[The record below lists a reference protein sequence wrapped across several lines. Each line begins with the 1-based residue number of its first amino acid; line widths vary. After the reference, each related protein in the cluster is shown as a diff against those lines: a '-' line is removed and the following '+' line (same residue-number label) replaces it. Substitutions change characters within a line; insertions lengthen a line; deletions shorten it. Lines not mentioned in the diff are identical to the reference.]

1 MTSDQLPVEAGVPD
15 PLESLGLRRILRSA
29 SGLSGASLI
38 GSVLAVGAGFLAA
51 HWLGPARYGDGQF
64 VLLIYLYATLMR
76 SGVFEGSIR
85 SVIDHL
91 AHEQPDEARHAQNVG
106 VSFELV
112 VSALPGI
119 ALVVVGFFVSSGA
132 VQLGLFLAP
141 VAVVAA
147 SGSSFLSTL
156 WSSRSRFDVV
166 GKVAVAQA
174 VLGPILLVVLV
185 ATIGTAGIFIA
196 PALSSIAAG
205 ALYFAFR
212 PPLGLRPSFDTQAAG
227 PYLRV
232 GFPLGLLA
240 EVYWAYR
247 LVGSSSV
254 AIASSS
260 FVLGLYTFAA
270 APIAVAT
277 SALGG
282 IQAVLLPTV
291 WRELGR
297 GASGTVWIRHA
308 ERITIAMALVA
319 AAATG
324 LGQAGFAP
332 MVMAFLPSFAPSIRL
347 FDILALTILL
357 LPIATVP
364 SLVLDSK
371 RFNRQKRHLSI
382 WVGALLV
389 NIVANVIVFR
399 AGWGAEGIAINDVWV
414 QFIVVVVIF
423 ETAAP
428 HIWGTG
434 RQRFRLY
441 SKMAL
446 VLMLA
451 AALTVVLDK
460 SAVGLHPGHLDILA
474 TVIRCGG
481 TALAWGV
488 VAALLLGARRSA
500 SRTGASR
507 N

>member
-1 MTSDQLPVEAGVPD
+1 MTGDQLPVEAGVPD

-51 HWLGPARYGDGQF
+51 HWLGPARYGDGQL

-76 SGVFEGSIR
+76 SGVFEGSVR
-85 SVIDHL
+85 AVIDHL
-91 AHEQPDEARHAQNVG
+91 ARGEADEARRAQNVG

-112 VSALPGI
+112 VSALPGV
-119 ALVVVGFFVSSGA
+119 ALTIVGFFVAPGA

-141 VAVVAA
+141 VAVIAS

-156 WSSRSRFDVV
+156 WSARSRFDVV

-174 VLGPILLVVLV
+174 ILGPILLVALV
-185 ATIGTAGIFIA
+185 ASVGTAGVFLA
-196 PALSSIAAG
+196 PAIASLLTA

-212 PPLGLRPSFDTQAAG
+212 PPLQLQPSFDTRAAR
-227 PYLRV
+227 PFLRV

-247 LVGSSSV
+247 LVGSSSI

-277 SALGG
+277 SAIGG
-282 IQAVLLPTV
+282 IQAVLLPTI

-297 GASGTVWIRHA
+297 GAKGPVWAHHA
-308 ERITIAMALVA
+308 ERITIAMALI
-319 AAATG
+319 AATVAG

-332 MVMAFLPSFAPSIRL
+332 LVMAFTPSFAPSIRL

-371 RFNRQKRHLSI
+371 RVNRQKRHLTI
-382 WVGALLV
+382 WAVALLV
-389 NIVANVIVFR
+389 NIVANVVVLR
-399 AGWGAEGIAINDVWV
+399 VGWGAQAIAVNDVWV
-414 QFIVVVVIF
+414 QFLVVVVIF

-428 HIWGTG
+428 HVWEGAGG
-434 RQRFRLY
+434 RRGALY
-441 SKMAL
+441 LKMTL
-446 VLMLA
+446 VLTVA
-451 AALTVVLDK
+451 AAVTVVLDLE
-460 SAVGLHPGHLDILA
+460 AAGLHPGHLDIAAIVL
-474 TVIRCGG
+474 RGG
-481 TALAWGV
+481 GAAVAWAA
-488 VAALLLGARRSA
+488 VAVLLLRPRGNLSA
-500 SRTGASR
+500 ATT
-507 N
+507 

>member
-15 PLESLGLRRILRSA
+15 PIESLGLRRILRSA

-38 GSVLAVGAGFLAA
+38 GSVLAVAAGFLAA
-51 HWLGPARYGDGQF
+51 HWLGPTRYGDGQF

-91 AHEQPDEARHAQNVG
+91 AHDQRDEARHAQNVG

-119 ALVVVGFFVSSGA
+119 ALVIVGLFVSSGA
-132 VQLGLFLAP
+132 IRLGLFLAP
-141 VAVVAA
+141 VAVVAS

-166 GKVAVAQA
+166 GKMAVVQA
-174 VLGPILLVVLV
+174 ILGPILLVSLV

-196 PALSSIAAG
+196 PAVNSIVSS
-205 ALYFAFR
+205 ALYFVFR
-212 PPLGLRPSFDTQAAG
+212 PPLGLRPAFDTKAAR

-277 SALGG
+277 GAIGG
-282 IQAVLLPTV
+282 IQAVLLPTI

-297 GASGTVWIRHA
+297 GASGPVWTRHA
-308 ERITIAMALVA
+308 ERITIAMALIA
-319 AAATG
+319 AAVTG

-332 MVMAFLPSFAPSIRL
+332 VVTAFLPSFAPSIRL

-382 WVGALLV
+382 WAVALLV
-389 NIVANVIVFR
+389 NVVANVVVLR
-399 AGWGAEGIAINDVWV
+399 AGWGAQAIAINDVWV
-414 QFIVVVVIF
+414 QFVVVVVIF
-423 ETAAP
+423 EAAAP
-428 HIWGTG
+428 YIWETG
-434 RQRFRLY
+434 RQRLGLY
-441 SKMAL
+441 MKMAFVL
-446 VLMLA
+446 VVA
-451 AALTVVLDK
+451 AALTIVLDT
-460 SAVGLHPGHLDILA
+460 AGTGLHAGHFDI
-474 TVIRCGG
+474 
-481 TALAWGV
+481 
-488 VAALLLGARRSA
+488 AALLIRCAGTGLVWAVIALLLLRNTVTTTRR
-500 SRTGASR
+500 
-507 N
+507 

>member
-1 MTSDQLPVEAGVPD
+1 LVTSDQLPVEAGVPD

-29 SGLSGASLI
+29 SGLSAASLI

-76 SGVFEGSIR
+76 SGVFEGSVR
-85 SVIDHL
+85 AVIDHL
-91 AHEQPDEARHAQNVG
+91 AHDRPDEARRAQNVG

-112 VSALPGI
+112 VSAVPGI
-119 ALVVVGFFVSSGA
+119 ALTIVGFFVSPGA

-141 VAVVAA
+141 IAVVAS

-174 VLGPILLVVLV
+174 ILGPILLVALV

-196 PALSSIAAG
+196 PALNSIVSA
-205 ALYFAFR
+205 ALYFVFR
-212 PPLGLRPSFDTQAAG
+212 PPLELRPSFDTRAAR

-247 LVGSSSV
+247 LVGSSSI

-277 SALGG
+277 SAIAG
-282 IQAVLLPTV
+282 IQAVLLPTI

-297 GASGTVWIRHA
+297 GAAGPAWIRHA
-308 ERITIAMALVA
+308 ERITIAMALIA
-319 AAATG
+319 AAVAG

-357 LPIATVP
+357 LPVATVP
-364 SLVLDSK
+364 SLVLDSM

-382 WVGALLV
+382 WAVALLV
-389 NIVANVIVFR
+389 NIVANVIVLR
-399 AGWGAEGIAINDVWV
+399 NGWGAQAIAVNDVWV
-414 QFIVVVVIF
+414 QFLVVVVIF

-428 HIWGTG
+428 HIWEAG
-434 RQRFRLY
+434 RQRAALY
-441 SKMAL
+441 LKLAL
-446 VLMLA
+446 VVVVATAVTL
-451 AALTVVLDK
+451 VLDQG
-460 SAVGLHPGHLDILA
+460 AVGLHPGHLDITA
-474 TVIRCGG
+474 TVLRCGG
-481 TALAWGV
+481 TAFVWGV
-488 VAALLLGARRSA
+488 LAVLLLRPRRSTLA
-500 SRTGASR
+500 TRD
-507 N
+507 

>member
-1 MTSDQLPVEAGVPD
+1 LVTSDQLPVEAGVPD
-15 PLESLGLRRILRSA
+15 PIESLGLRRILRSA

-64 VLLIYLYATLMR
+64 VLLIYLYATLVR

-91 AHEQPDEARHAQNVG
+91 AHGEPDEARHAQNVG
-106 VSFELV
+106 VSFEMV
-112 VSALPGI
+112 VSAVPGI

-141 VAVVAA
+141 VAVIAS

-196 PALSSIAAG
+196 PTINSIVSA
-205 ALYFAFR
+205 ALYFIFR
-212 PPLGLRPSFDTQAAG
+212 PPLQFRPSFDTKAAH
-227 PYLRV
+227 PYIRV

-277 SALGG
+277 SAIGG
-282 IQAVLLPTV
+282 IQAVLLPTI

-297 GASGTVWIRHA
+297 GAAGPVWTRHA
-308 ERITIAMALVA
+308 ERITIAMALIA
-319 AAATG
+319 AAVTG

-332 MVMAFLPSFAPSIRL
+332 VVMAFLPSFAPSIRL

-382 WVGALLV
+382 WAVALLV
-389 NIVANVIVFR
+389 NVVANVVVLR
-399 AGWGAEGIAINDVWV
+399 AGWGAQAVAINDVWV
-414 QFIVVVVIF
+414 QFLVVVVIF

-428 HIWGTG
+428 YIWERG
-434 RQRFRLY
+434 RQRWSLY
-441 SKMAL
+441 VKMSL
-446 VLMLA
+446 VLVVA
-451 AALTVVLDK
+451 AALTIVLDRGV
-460 SAVGLHPGHLDILA
+460 SGLHAGHFDIVA
-474 TVIRCGG
+474 TLVRCAVTGLVWAVI
-481 TALAWGV
+481 
-488 VAALLLGARRSA
+488 ALLLLRPNATVTTA
-500 SRTGASR
+500 TG
-507 N
+507 

>member
-1 MTSDQLPVEAGVPD
+1 LVTSNQLPVEAGVPD

-64 VLLIYLYATLMR
+64 VLLIYLYATLFR

-85 SVIDHL
+85 SFIDHL
-91 AHEQPDEARHAQNVG
+91 AHNEPDEARHAQNVG

-119 ALVVVGFFVSSGA
+119 ALMVVGFFVSPGV

-141 VAVVAA
+141 VAVIAS

-174 VLGPILLVVLV
+174 VVGPILLITLV
-185 ATIGTAGIFIA
+185 ATIGTAGIFVA
-196 PALSSIAAG
+196 PAVSAIAAA
-205 ALYFAFR
+205 ALYLLFR
-212 PPLGLRPSFDTQAAG
+212 PPLELRPAFDTRAAR

-247 LVGSSSV
+247 LVGSSSI

-277 SALGG
+277 SAIGG
-282 IQAVLLPTV
+282 IQAVLLPTI
-291 WRELGR
+291 WRELSR
-297 GASGTVWIRHA
+297 GASGPVWIRHA

-319 AAATG
+319 ATVAG

-382 WVGALLV
+382 WIVALFV
-389 NIVANVIVFR
+389 NIVANVIVLR
-399 AGWGAEGIAINDVWV
+399 AGWGAQAIAINDVWV
-414 QFIVVVVIF
+414 QFVVVVVIF

-428 HIWGTG
+428 HIWDKGE
-434 RQRFRLY
+434 QRVTLY
-441 SKMAL
+441 LKMAL
-446 VLMLA
+446 VLAVA
-451 AALTVVLDK
+451 AALTIALD
-460 SAVGLHPGHLDILA
+460 SGATGLRPGHLDVTA
-474 TVIRCGG
+474 TLVRCGG
-481 TALAWGV
+481 TAAVWGV
-488 VAALLLGARRSA
+488 VAVLLLRRRNVSARS
-500 SRTGASR
+500 
-507 N
+507 

>member
-64 VLLIYLYATLMR
+64 VLLIYLYATLVR
-76 SGVFEGSIR
+76 SGVFEGSVR
-85 SVIDHL
+85 AAIDHL
-91 AHEQPDEARHAQNVG
+91 AHDQPAEARRAQNVG

-112 VSALPGI
+112 ASALPGI
-119 ALVVVGFFVSSGA
+119 ALAIVGFFVAPGA

-141 VAVVAA
+141 VAVVAS
-147 SGSSFLSTL
+147 SGSSFLSVL

-174 VLGPILLVVLV
+174 VLGPILLVALV
-185 ATIGTAGIFIA
+185 ATIGTPGIFIA
-196 PALSSIAAG
+196 PAVNSIISA
-205 ALYFAFR
+205 ALYFVFR
-212 PPLGLRPSFDTQAAG
+212 PPLELRPSFDTRAAR

-247 LVGSSSV
+247 LVGSSSI

-277 SALGG
+277 SAIGG

-297 GASGTVWIRHA
+297 GASGPVWTRHA
-308 ERITIAMALVA
+308 ERITIAMALIA
-319 AAATG
+319 AAVTG

-357 LPIATVP
+357 LPVATVP

-382 WVGALLV
+382 WAVALLV
-389 NIVANVIVFR
+389 NVVANVVVLR
-399 AGWGAEGIAINDVWV
+399 AGWGAQAIAVNDVWV
-414 QFIVVVVIF
+414 QFLVVVVIF

-428 HIWGTG
+428 HIWEAG
-434 RQRFRLY
+434 RQRVALY
-441 SKMAL
+441 MKMAL
-446 VLMLA
+446 VLVVA
-451 AALTVVLDK
+451 VAVTIVLDMG
-460 SAVGLHPGHLDILA
+460 VTGLHPGHLDVTAMLL
-474 TVIRCGG
+474 RCGG
-481 TALAWGV
+481 TGLAWAV
-488 VAALLLGARRSA
+488 IALLLL
-500 SRTGASR
+500 RTGTKVTTATG
-507 N
+507 

>member
-1 MTSDQLPVEAGVPD
+1 VTSDQLPVEAGVPD
-15 PLESLGLRRILRSA
+15 PIESLGLRRILRSA

-51 HWLGPARYGDGQF
+51 HRLGPARYGDGQF
-64 VLLIYLYATLMR
+64 VLLIYLYATLVR

-91 AHEQPDEARHAQNVG
+91 AHDQPDEARHAQNVG

-141 VAVVAA
+141 VAVIAS
-147 SGSSFLSTL
+147 SGSSFLLTL

-174 VLGPILLVVLV
+174 VLGPILLVALV

-196 PALSSIAAG
+196 PAINSIVSA
-205 ALYFAFR
+205 ALYFVFR
-212 PPLGLRPSFDTQAAG
+212 PPLQLRPCFDTKAAR

-277 SALGG
+277 SAIGG
-282 IQAVLLPTV
+282 IQAVLLPTI

-297 GASGTVWIRHA
+297 GASGPVWTRHA
-308 ERITIAMALVA
+308 ERITIAVALIA
-319 AAATG
+319 AAVTG

-382 WVGALLV
+382 WAVALLV
-389 NIVANVIVFR
+389 NVVANVVVLR
-399 AGWGAEGIAINDVWV
+399 AGWGAQAIAINDVWV
-414 QFIVVVVIF
+414 QFLVVVVIF

-428 HIWGTG
+428 YIWEAG
-434 RQRFRLY
+434 RQRVSLY
-441 SKMAL
+441 VKMAV
-446 VLMLA
+446 VLAVA
-451 AALTVVLDK
+451 AALTIVLDRG
-460 SAVGLHPGHLDILA
+460 VTGLRPGHLDIAVTL
-474 TVIRCGG
+474 IRCAG
-481 TALAWGV
+481 TGLVLAVLALI
-488 VAALLLGARRSA
+488 LLRPRKTVTTA
-500 SRTGASR
+500 TG
-507 N
+507 

>member
-1 MTSDQLPVEAGVPD
+1 LVTSDQLPVEAGVPD

-64 VLLIYLYATLMR
+64 VLLIYLYATLVR

-91 AHEQPDEARHAQNVG
+91 AHDQPDEARRAQNVG

-112 VSALPGI
+112 VSAVPGI
-119 ALVVVGFFVSSGA
+119 ALAIVGFFVAPGA

-141 VAVVAA
+141 VAVIAS

-174 VLGPILLVVLV
+174 ILGPILLVALV

-196 PALSSIAAG
+196 PAVNSIVSAT
-205 ALYFAFR
+205 LYFVFR
-212 PPLGLRPSFDTQAAG
+212 PPLELRPSFDTRAAR

-277 SALGG
+277 SAIGG
-282 IQAVLLPTV
+282 IQAVLLPTI

-297 GASGTVWIRHA
+297 GAAGPVWTRHA
-308 ERITIAMALVA
+308 ERITIAMALIA
-319 AAATG
+319 AAVTG

-332 MVMAFLPSFAPSIRL
+332 MVMAFIPSFAPSIRL

-371 RFNRQKRHLSI
+371 RFNRQKRHLAI
-382 WVGALLV
+382 WAVALVV
-389 NIVANVIVFR
+389 NIAANVIVLR
-399 AGWGAEGIAINDVWV
+399 AGWGAQAIAVNDVWV
-414 QFIVVVVIF
+414 QFLVVVVIF

-428 HIWGTG
+428 HIWEGG
-434 RQRFRLY
+434 RQRIALY

-446 VLMLA
+446 VLVVA
-451 AALTVVLDK
+451 VAVTIVLDMG
-460 SAVGLHPGHLDILA
+460 VTGLHAGHLDV
-474 TVIRCGG
+474 T
-481 TALAWGV
+481 
-488 VAALLLGARRSA
+488 AALLRCVGTGLVWAVIA
-500 SRTGASR
+500 LVLLRTERKVTTATG
-507 N
+507 

>member
-1 MTSDQLPVEAGVPD
+1 LVTSDQLPVEAGVPD
-15 PLESLGLRRILRSA
+15 PLESLGLKRILRSA

-38 GSVLAVGAGFLAA
+38 GSVFAVGAGFLAA

-64 VLLIYLYATLMR
+64 VLLIYLYATLFR

-85 SVIDHL
+85 SFIDHL
-91 AHEQPDEARHAQNVG
+91 AHGEPDDARHAQNVG
-106 VSFELV
+106 VSFEMV

-119 ALVVVGFFVSSGA
+119 ALVIVGFFVSPGA

-141 VAVVAA
+141 VAVLAS
-147 SGSSFLSTL
+147 SGSSFLTTL

-174 VLGPILLVVLV
+174 ILGPILLVALV
-185 ATIGTAGIFIA
+185 ATIGTPGLFIA
-196 PALSSIAAG
+196 PAVNSIVTG

-212 PPLGLRPSFDTQAAG
+212 PPLGLRPSFDAKAAR

-254 AIASSS
+254 AIALSS
-260 FVLGLYTFAA
+260 FVLGIYTFAA

-277 SALGG
+277 SAIGG
-282 IQAVLLPTV
+282 IQAVLLPTI
-291 WRELGR
+291 WKELGR
-297 GASGTVWIRHA
+297 GASGAVWIRHA
-308 ERITIAMALVA
+308 ERITIAMALIA
-319 AAATG
+319 ATVTG

-332 MVMAFLPSFAPSIRL
+332 IVMALLPSFAPSIRL

-371 RFNRQKRHLSI
+371 RFNRQQRHLSI
-382 WVGALLV
+382 WAVALLV
-389 NIVANVIVFR
+389 NIVANITVLR
-399 AGWGAEGIAINDVWV
+399 AGWGAQAIAVNDVWI
-414 QFIVVVVIF
+414 QFLVVVVIF

-428 HIWGTG
+428 YIWDAG
-434 RQRFRLY
+434 RQRVALY
-441 SKMAL
+441 LKMAL
-446 VLMLA
+446 VLA
-451 AALTVVLDK
+451 VAVALTIVLDMG
-460 SAVGLHPGHLDILA
+460 VTGLRPGHLDVTA
-474 TVIRCGG
+474 TLLRCAGTGLVWAVI
-481 TALAWGV
+481 AI
-488 VAALLLGARRSA
+488 LLLRPKRNLTTA
-500 SRTGASR
+500 TG
-507 N
+507 

>member
-76 SGVFEGSIR
+76 SGVFEGAVR
-85 SVIDHL
+85 AVIDHL
-91 AHEQPDEARHAQNVG
+91 AHDQFDDARRAQNVG

-119 ALVVVGFFVSSGA
+119 GLAIVGFFVAPGA

-141 VAVVAA
+141 VAVVTS

-174 VLGPILLVVLV
+174 ILGPILLVALV

-196 PALSSIAAG
+196 PAVNSIVSAG
-205 ALYFAFR
+205 LYFVFR
-212 PPLGLRPSFDTQAAG
+212 PPLRLRPSFDTRAAG
-227 PYLRV
+227 PFLRV

-240 EVYWAYR
+240 EIYWAYR
-247 LVGSSSV
+247 LVGTSSV

-270 APIAVAT
+270 APVAVAT
-277 SALGG
+277 SAIGG
-282 IQAVLLPTV
+282 IQAVLLPTI
-291 WRELGR
+291 WRELSR
-297 GASGTVWIRHA
+297 GAAGPLWADRA
-308 ERITIAMALVA
+308 ERITIAMALIAGA
-319 AAATG
+319 AAG

-332 MVMAFLPSFAPSIRL
+332 VVMAFLPSFGGSIRL

-364 SLVLDSK
+364 SLTLDSK
-371 RFNRQKRHLSI
+371 KVNRQKRHLVI
-382 WVGALLV
+382 WIVALLV
-389 NIVANVIVFR
+389 NIGANVMVLR
-399 AGWGAEGIAINDVWV
+399 AGWGAQAIAVNDVWV
-414 QFIVVVVIF
+414 QFLVVVVIF
-423 ETAAP
+423 ETASS
-428 HIWGTG
+428 HIWSADRRRRGT
-434 RQRFRLY
+434 LY
-441 SKMAL
+441 LKMAFIISVAVAVTL
-446 VLMLA
+446 VLDSGA
-451 AALTVVLDK
+451 ADLQ
-460 SAVGLHPGHLDILA
+460 PGHLDFVAILL
-474 TVIRCGG
+474 RCAI
-481 TALAWGV
+481 TAAVWSG
-488 VAALLLGARRSA
+488 VAALLLLPAVWRRP
-500 SRTGASR
+500 RTQS
-507 N
+507 

>member
-1 MTSDQLPVEAGVPD
+1 VVTTTDQLPVEAGVPD

-85 SVIDHL
+85 AVIDHL
-91 AHEQPDEARHAQNVG
+91 ARGEADEARHAQNVG
-106 VSFELV
+106 VSFELI
-112 VSALPGI
+112 VSALPGV
-119 ALVVVGFFVSSGA
+119 ALTIVGFFVAPGV

-141 VAVVAA
+141 IAVIA
-147 SGSSFLSTL
+147 SCGSSFLSTL
-156 WSSRSRFDVV
+156 WSARSRFDVV

-174 VLGPILLVVLV
+174 ILGPVLLVVLV
-185 ATIGTAGIFIA
+185 ATIGTAGVFLA
-196 PALSSIAAG
+196 PAIASLVTA

-212 PPLGLRPSFDTQAAG
+212 PPLQLHPSFDTRAAR
-227 PYLRV
+227 PFLRV

-240 EVYWAYR
+240 EIYWAYR
-247 LVGSSSV
+247 LVGSTSI

-260 FVLGLYTFAA
+260 FALGLYTFAA

-277 SALGG
+277 SAIGG

-291 WRELGR
+291 WRELSR
-297 GASGTVWIRHA
+297 GASGPVWARHA
-308 ERITIAMALVA
+308 ERITIAMGLIA
-319 AAATG
+319 AAVAG

-332 MVMAFLPSFAPSIRL
+332 MVMAFTPSFAGSIRL

-371 RFNRQKRHLSI
+371 RVNRQKRHLSI
-382 WVGALLV
+382 WIAALLV
-389 NIVANVIVFR
+389 NIVANVIVLR
-399 AGWGAEGIAINDVWV
+399 AGWGAQAIAVNDVWV
-414 QFIVVVVIF
+414 QFLVVVVIF

-428 HIWGTG
+428 HIWEGGGG
-434 RQRFRLY
+434 RRFALY
-441 SKMAL
+441 PKMAL
-446 VLMLA
+446 VLVVAVAVTM
-451 AALTVVLDK
+451 VLDLGV
-460 SAVGLHPGHLDILA
+460 SGLHPGHLD
-474 TVIRCGG
+474 
-481 TALAWGV
+481 
-488 VAALLLGARRSA
+488 VAALLIRCGATALVWAAVAVILLRPQ
-500 SRTGASR
+500 R
-507 N
+507 NVTTSTD

>member
-76 SGVFEGSIR
+76 SGVFEGSVR
-85 SVIDHL
+85 AVIDHL
-91 AHEQPDEARHAQNVG
+91 AHDQPAEARHAQNVG

-119 ALVVVGFFVSSGA
+119 ALAIVGFFVAPGA

-141 VAVVAA
+141 VAVVAS
-147 SGSSFLSTL
+147 SGSSFLSVL

-174 VLGPILLVVLV
+174 VLGPILLVALV
-185 ATIGTAGIFIA
+185 ATIGTPGIFIA
-196 PALSSIAAG
+196 PAVNSIISA
-205 ALYFAFR
+205 ALYFVFR
-212 PPLGLRPSFDTQAAG
+212 PPLELRPSFDTRAAR

-247 LVGSSSV
+247 LVGSSSI

-277 SALGG
+277 SAIGG

-297 GASGTVWIRHA
+297 GASGPVWTRHA
-308 ERITIAMALVA
+308 ERITIAMALIA
-319 AAATG
+319 AAVTG

-357 LPIATVP
+357 LPVATVP

-382 WVGALLV
+382 WAVALLV
-389 NIVANVIVFR
+389 NVVANVIVLR
-399 AGWGAEGIAINDVWV
+399 AGWGAQAIAVNDVWV
-414 QFIVVVVIF
+414 QFLVVVVIF

-428 HIWGTG
+428 HIWEAG
-434 RQRFRLY
+434 RQRVALY
-441 SKMAL
+441 VKMAL
-446 VLMLA
+446 VLVA
-451 AALTVVLDK
+451 AAAVTLVLDMG
-460 SAVGLHPGHLDILA
+460 VTGLHAGHLDIAA
-474 TVIRCGG
+474 TLLRCAGTGLVWAVIAIVLLRPRNRLT
-481 TALAWGV
+481 TA
-488 VAALLLGARRSA
+488 
-500 SRTGASR
+500 TG
-507 N
+507 